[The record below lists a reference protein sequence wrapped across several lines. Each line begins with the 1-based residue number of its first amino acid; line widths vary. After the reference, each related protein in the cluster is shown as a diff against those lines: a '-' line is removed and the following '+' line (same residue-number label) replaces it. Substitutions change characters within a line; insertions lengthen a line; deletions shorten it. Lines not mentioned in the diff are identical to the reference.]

1 MKLRAKIQVGHYPYM
16 NAITSHLASGNPAIN
31 TLRYINC
38 VKDGITHNKFG
49 DNSTSPLNGARL
61 FLPCSLQL

>member
-1 MKLRAKIQVGHYPYM
+1 M
-16 NAITSHLASGNPAIN
+16 NAIASHLASGNPAIN
-31 TLRYINC
+31 TLQYINC

-49 DNSTSPLNGARL
+49 DDYASPLNGARL